1 MAESTDVDF
10 SGLKLTELK
19 ARCKDKGLPVSG
31 TKAELIARLTSTDP
45 PPVKR
50 PKKAA
55 PSTLLPPKPVFQ
67 HALRTDPLVIKRN
80 TFGNFEHPESRLVFS
95 ALTKKVIGV
104 QYGDGTIQPLTVA
117 DLERVHQYHFE
128 LDPETRVRDEMSPST
143 LENEDLKEQ
152 RLDELVRMVVDVE

>member
-1 MAESTDVDF
+1 MAESTNVDF
-10 SGLKLTELK
+10 AQLKLAELK
-19 ARCKDKGLPVSG
+19 AHCKDKGLPVSG

-45 PPVKR
+45 PPARKAT
-50 PKKAA
+50 KKV
-55 PSTLLPPKPVFQ
+55 PSTVLPPKPVFQ

-95 ALTKKVIGV
+95 ALNKKVIGV

-128 LDPETRVRDEMSPST
+128 LDPETRVRDEMASST

-152 RLDELVRMVVDVE
+152 RLEELVRMVVDVE